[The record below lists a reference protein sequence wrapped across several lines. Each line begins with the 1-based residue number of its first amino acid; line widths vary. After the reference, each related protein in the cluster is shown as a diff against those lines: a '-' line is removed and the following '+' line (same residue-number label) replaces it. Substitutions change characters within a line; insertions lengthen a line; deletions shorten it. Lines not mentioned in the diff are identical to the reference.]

1 MIYWK
6 SVYSTKAVNETTNNH
21 QPITMTAINDMKIL
35 LRSMKACHIIILFY
49 VLLVFS
55 ACVQKPPVST
65 ESAQIGAEDELFA
78 AAEKMFEFQDYTQ
91 SLEAYQDYVYRYP
104 DRPFAPAALM
114 KIGKINSILGRY
126 VESRRAYNRLI
137 SEYPRSSFNPDARVE
152 ILFTLYQEGAYSAV
166 IEQASEVLQSLD
178 SASHIFRT
186 YAMVGDAYLAL
197 GSPADAFKYYVEAS
211 QFSSE
216 LEKEAITQKI
226 KTSIAQLDSA
236 AIVELLK
243 SWQINLPRDYLM
255 FQLGLNYAMEEKYDE
270 ALVAFEKFINQYPQH
285 ENAALAE
292 NLIKQIKESALFNR
306 YTIGCLLPLSG
317 PYQAVGLR
325 ALKGLEFALE
335 RFSVQSSG
343 PQMNIIVKDSQGDP
357 GQTRLAMQELI
368 EEKVAAI
375 IGPIVT
381 AEIAAAEAQASG
393 IPIITLTQKDN
404 VTSIGDY
411 VFRNFITPE
420 MQVKTLTDYI
430 TKSLGLNRF
439 AILYPDETYGIT
451 FMNLFWDGLL
461 ESGGKVVG
469 VEAYN
474 PQHTDFADPIK
485 KIVGLYYNIPQDL
498 KEVTQLSLEEDED
511 QRYADAVSDPDMADE
526 NQEQKTDDEEPEAM
540 VDFDAIFI
548 PDEPKIAGLII
559 PQLAFY
565 DVNDIYLLGTNLW
578 HSDLLIEMA
587 AQYVQGA
594 IMPDGFFAESSEP
607 AVQNFVQIFEE
618 TYQERPGFIEAVVYD
633 TAMIIFGVLNK
644 PDLRFKSELKNELLN
659 MTVFSGIT
667 GPTYFDENG
676 EAQKQLY
683 LLKIKGRRFV
693 ELEQN

>member
-1 MIYWK
+1 
-6 SVYSTKAVNETTNNH
+6 
-21 QPITMTAINDMKIL
+21 MKIP
-35 LRSMKACHIIILFY
+35 LRSMKACRVIILFY
-49 VLLVFS
+49 FFLVCS
-55 ACVQKPPVST
+55 ACVQKPPVTT
-65 ESAQIGAEDELFA
+65 ESAQIGAQDELFA

-91 SLEAYQDYVYRYP
+91 SLEAYRAYVEQYP

-166 IEQASEVLQSLD
+166 IEQAPEVLQSLD

-216 LEKEAITQKI
+216 LEQEAIKQKI
-226 KTSIAQLDSA
+226 KTAIAQLDSA
-236 AIVELLK
+236 TIIELLK
-243 SWQINLPRDYLM
+243 SWQINLPRDSLM

-270 ALVAFEKFINQYPQH
+270 ALAALEKFINEYPQN
-285 ENAALAE
+285 ENAVLAE
-292 NLIKQIKESALFNR
+292 DLIKQIKESALFNR

-317 PYQAVGLR
+317 PYQTVGQR
-325 ALKGLEFALE
+325 ALKGLELALE
-335 RFSVQSSG
+335 RFSEQSSG
-343 PQMNIIVKDSQGDP
+343 PQMNIVVKDSSGDP
-357 GQTRLAMQELI
+357 NQTRLAMQELI

-381 AEIAAAEAQASG
+381 AEIAAAEAQANG
-393 IPIITLTQKDN
+393 IPIITLTQKDG

-420 MQVKTLTDYI
+420 LQVKTLTDYV
-430 TKSLGLNRF
+430 TTSLGLNRF

-451 FMNLFWDGLL
+451 FMNLFWDHLI
-461 ESGGKVVG
+461 ESGGKIVG
-469 VEAYN
+469 VESYN

-485 KIVGLYYNIPQDL
+485 KLVGLYYDIPDDL
-498 KEVTQLSLEEDED
+498 KEATQLSRQEGQNQKDGG
-511 QRYADAVSDPDMADE
+511 AVSDPDITDE
-526 NQEQKTDDEEPEAM
+526 NQAQKTDDEEPEAM

-565 DVNDIYLLGTNLW
+565 DVKNVYLLGTNLW

-659 MTVFSGIT
+659 LPVFSGIT

-683 LLKIKGRRFV
+683 LLKIKGRKFV
-693 ELEQN
+693 EVEQD